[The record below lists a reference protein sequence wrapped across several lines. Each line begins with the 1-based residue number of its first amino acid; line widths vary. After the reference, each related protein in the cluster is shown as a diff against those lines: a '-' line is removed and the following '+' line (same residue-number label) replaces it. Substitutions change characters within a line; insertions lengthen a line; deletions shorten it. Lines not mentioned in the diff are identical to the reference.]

1 MNLKMELINPKD
13 AWNDFVNDSEQG
25 VVFNKSE
32 ILEIYGYKVDYWIV
46 FKKDMP
52 KLAIAII
59 IKNKSAVNNLPFS
72 YYQGPM
78 FSKDVNELKGI
89 KKFEW
94 TTKILTFAIQKLTHE
109 YRNISFSLHWSLND
123 IRPFTWF
130 NELSPEKPN
139 FNIKPKYTAIIDCR
153 KNDSINDYI
162 LNIRRDRRQD
172 LRYANDN
179 YITIKKT
186 QKTNEVLELYI
197 ETLKE
202 KKIQVTDNESNILE
216 SLLNLTKNK
225 KMGYILKAYNK
236 NQEFIAAQFVLE
248 DKYYSHG
255 VALVGSKKANGLG
268 VKTLLNLEWIKESM
282 SKKLILDYNGANSP
296 NLADYKHSMSAEPK
310 IFFNVNLDK

>member
-1 MNLKMELINPKD
+1 MNLKMELINQKEV
-13 AWNDFVNDSEQG
+13 WNNFVNDSEQG
-25 VVFNKSE
+25 VAFNKSE

-46 FKKDMP
+46 SKKDMP

-59 IKNKSAVNNLPFS
+59 IKNKSAVNSLPFS

-123 IRPFTWF
+123 IRSLTWF
-130 NELSPEKPN
+130 NELSPEKPT

-153 KNDSINDYI
+153 NNDSINDYI

-296 NLADYKHSMSAEPK
+296 NLADYKHSMGAEPK
-310 IFFNVNLDK
+310 IFFNVNLDR

>member
-1 MNLKMELINPKD
+1 MNLKMELINQKEV
-13 AWNDFVNDSEQG
+13 WNNFVNDSEQG
-25 VVFNKSE
+25 VAFNKSE

-46 FKKDMP
+46 SKKDMP

-59 IKNKSAVNNLPFS
+59 IKNKSAVNSLPFS

-123 IRPFTWF
+123 IRSLTWF
-130 NELSPEKPN
+130 NELSPEKPT

-153 KNDSINDYI
+153 NNDSINDFI

-179 YITIKKT
+179 YITIEKT
-186 QKTNEVLELYI
+186 QKKNEVLELYI

-216 SLLNLTKNK
+216 SLLNLMENK

-296 NLADYKHSMSAEPK
+296 NLADYKHSMGAEPK
-310 IFFNVNLDK
+310 IFFNVNLDR

>member
-1 MNLKMELINPKD
+1 MELINQKEV
-13 AWNDFVNDSEQG
+13 WNNFVNDSEQG
-25 VVFNKSE
+25 VAFNKSE

-46 FKKDMP
+46 SKKDMP

-59 IKNKSAVNNLPFS
+59 IKNKSAVNSLPFS

-123 IRPFTWF
+123 IRSLTWF

-153 KNDSINDYI
+153 NNDSINDFI

-179 YITIKKT
+179 YITIEKT
-186 QKTNEVLELYI
+186 QKKNEVLELYI

-216 SLLNLTKNK
+216 SLLNLTENK

-296 NLADYKHSMSAEPK
+296 NLADYKHSMGAEPK
-310 IFFNVNLDK
+310 IFFNVNLDR

>member
-1 MNLKMELINPKD
+1 MELINQKEV
-13 AWNDFVNDSEQG
+13 WNNFVNDSEQG
-25 VVFNKSE
+25 VAFNKSE

-46 FKKDMP
+46 SKKDMP

-59 IKNKSAVNNLPFS
+59 IKNKSAVNSLPFS

-123 IRPFTWF
+123 IRSLTWF

-153 KNDSINDYI
+153 NNDSINDFI

-179 YITIKKT
+179 YITIEKT
-186 QKTNEVLELYI
+186 QKKNEVLELYI

-216 SLLNLTKNK
+216 SLLNLMENK

-296 NLADYKHSMSAEPK
+296 NLADYKHSMGAEPK
-310 IFFNVNLDK
+310 IFFNVNLDR